1 MSDGSARLLV
11 VQLGIKATAAAHR
24 RLLEFFCSK
33 PTGRGDSAPARL
45 GLASTMG
52 NDHASLGVYKSEPG
66 YQYARRVITRV
77 WSSEPWI
84 LF

>member
-1 MSDGSARLLV
+1 MTAGSARLLV

-45 GLASTMG
+45 GLPSTMG
-52 NDHASLGVYKSEPG
+52 NDHASWGFTKMQRINVLETNKLGGS
-66 YQYARRVITRV
+66 
-77 WSSEPWI
+77 
-84 LF
+84 